1 MTDCNTVSIWKS
13 SANQLE
19 NCSLTERMETERFG
33 VKSAYSPLLK
43 AAVNKEGSKRNK
55 GDG

>member
-1 MTDCNTVSIWKS
+1 
-13 SANQLE
+13 
-19 NCSLTERMETERFG
+19 METERFG

-43 AAVNKEGSKRNK
+43 AAVNKDGAKRNK